1 MPLIYKPVQ
10 SNMASEDGEK
20 KWFPHIVK
28 IKKRVTTETLAEEI
42 SDISA
47 LSRGDV
53 HNVIRNL
60 LSSFRFHLLNS
71 ETIHLDGFGTFTIK
85 SNSAGNGVSTPEE
98 VSANQINYL
107 TVQFT
112 PCFKRIPGVG
122 IRRPMFQGA
131 EFIRMDKIGN
141 RGKKQNVES
150 NDEE

>member
-10 SNMASEDGEK
+10 SNMTSEDGEK

-28 IKKRVTTETLAEEI
+28 IKKRVTTDTLAEEL

-53 HNVIRNL
+53 HSVIQNL
-60 LSSFRFHLLNS
+60 LRSFRHHLLNS

-85 SNSAGNGVSTPEE
+85 ANSAGNGVSTPQE
-98 VSANQINYL
+98 VSSKQINHL

-112 PCFKRIPGVG
+112 PCFKRTPGVG
-122 IRRPMFQGA
+122 ITYPMFKGV
-131 EFIRMDKIGN
+131 EFVREDKVGN
-141 RGKKQNVES
+141 RGGKQKTEP
-150 NDEE
+150 EEE

>member
-10 SNMASEDGEK
+10 SNIASEDGEK

-28 IKKRVTTETLAEEI
+28 VKKRVTTETLAEEI
-42 SDISA
+42 SDMSA
-47 LSRGDV
+47 LSTGDV
-53 HNVIRNL
+53 HSVIRNL

-98 VSANQINYL
+98 VDAKQINYL

-112 PCFKRIPGVG
+112 PCFKRVPGIG
-122 IRRPMFQGA
+122 IVHPMFRGA
-131 EFIRMDKIGN
+131 EFIRIDKIGN
-141 RGKKQNVES
+141 RGGKQNVES
-150 NDEE
+150 NEK